1 MLIRFDLGGVVTDI
15 TTGLAI
21 SPITDGY
28 LVRALNSDGSIGPT
42 DVPNRAA
49 LIALIEDF

>member
-1 MLIRFDLGGVVTDI
+1 MLIRFDIGGVVTDI

-28 LVRALNSDGSIGPT
+28 LVRPLNSDGSIGPVVVST
-42 DVPNRAA
+42 PSA
-49 LIALIEDF
+49 LIAILEDF